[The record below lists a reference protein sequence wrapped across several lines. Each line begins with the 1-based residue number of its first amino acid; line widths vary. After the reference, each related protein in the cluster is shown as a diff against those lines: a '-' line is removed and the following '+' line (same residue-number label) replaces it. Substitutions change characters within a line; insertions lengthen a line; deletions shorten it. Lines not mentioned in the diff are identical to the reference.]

1 MPHTPTAYTRI
12 QGRIHDPGG
21 REMADRPRTIRLADE
36 EWAQVGAL
44 ADAMGTSKARAVAAA
59 VSAALEGADVCA
71 PHTGRIQPR
80 IHDVCAP
87 HTAPHTPE
95 GSAAEGADEGKG
107 GACGGEPGTVA
118 ALEALAAQLAVKDAQ
133 IADLMAQCARKD
145 QAIAQALEHAQQ
157 LHAMEKARPSIGQ
170 RVRALFSK

>member
-1 MPHTPTAYTRI
+1 
-12 QGRIHDPGG
+12 
-21 REMADRPRTIRLADE
+21 MADAPRTIRLSDG

-59 VSAALEGADVCA
+59 VSAALDGADVCA

-80 IHDVCAP
+80 IQGA
-87 HTAPHTPE
+87 HTAHTDPHTPE
-95 GSAAEGADEGKG
+95 GSAVEGAGEGKG
-107 GACGGEPGTVA
+107 GAGGREPGTVA
-118 ALEALAAQLAVKDAQ
+118 ALDALAAQLAVKDAQ

-145 QAIAQALEHAQQ
+145 EAIARALEHAQQ

>member
-59 VSAALEGADVCA
+59 VSAALDGA
-71 PHTGRIQPR
+71 
-80 IHDVCAP
+80 DVCAP

-118 ALEALAAQLAVKDAQ
+118 ALDALAAQLAVKDAQ

-145 QAIAQALEHAQQ
+145 EAIARALEHAQQ

>member
-1 MPHTPTAYTRI
+1 M
-12 QGRIHDPGG
+12 GG
-21 REMADRPRTIRLADE
+21 LEMADAPRTIRLSDG

-59 VSAALEGADVCA
+59 VSAALEGAEVCA
-71 PHTGRIQPR
+71 PHTDRIQPR
-80 IHDVCAP
+80 TQGAHTP
-87 HTAPHTPE
+87 HTAPSEP
-95 GSAAEGADEGKG
+95 GCSAGNGADEGG
-107 GACGGEPGTVA
+107 DGACRGEAGTAA
-118 ALEALAAQLAVKDAQ
+118 ALDVLAAQLAVKDAQ

-145 QAIAQALEHAQQ
+145 EAIARALEHAQQ

>member
-1 MPHTPTAYTRI
+1 
-12 QGRIHDPGG
+12 
-21 REMADRPRTIRLADE
+21 MADRPRTIRLADK
-36 EWAQVGAL
+36 EWAQVGEL

-59 VSAALEGADVCA
+59 VSAALEGTDVCA

-80 IHDVCAP
+80 IQG
-87 HTAPHTPE
+87 PHTPRTGQSAPD
-95 GSAAEGADEGKG
+95 GSAGEGADEGKG

-118 ALEALAAQLAVKDAQ
+118 ALDALAAQLAVKDAQ

-145 QAIAQALEHAQQ
+145 EAIARALEHAQQ